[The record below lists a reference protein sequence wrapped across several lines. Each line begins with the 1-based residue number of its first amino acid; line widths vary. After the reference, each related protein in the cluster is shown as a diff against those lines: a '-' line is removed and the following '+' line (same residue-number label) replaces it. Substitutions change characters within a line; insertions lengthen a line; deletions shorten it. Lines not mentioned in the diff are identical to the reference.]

1 MAPSGS
7 HLSKKTA
14 KERAREFKHAEF
26 YEDGGVL
33 FCRACAR
40 AVDHRCK
47 STIGEH
53 IESNRHRKNAGTR
66 DSSKRKG
73 GEEPSEDGAG
83 GFRNAEKAKS
93 TANAGIRNHG
103 W

>member
-14 KERAREFKHAEF
+14 RKRAREYKHAEF

-40 AVDHRCK
+40 AVDHLRK
-47 STIGEH
+47 STIDKH
-53 IESNRHRKNAGTR
+53 IESNPHRKNFVETNTPLSEGTIGR
-66 DSSKRKG
+66 WSRKCRSA
-73 GEEPSEDGAG
+73 EE
-83 GFRNAEKAKS
+83 AK
-93 TANAGIRNHG
+93 
-103 W
+103 